1 MITPKVWG
9 FEEEIV
15 NVEYCGKRMFVKEQY
30 HSSIHKHAKK
40 DEVLYV
46 AGGLVWFEA
55 GEDPAKLTGTWMRD
69 GDRVRVKPG
78 TWHRFTGMS
87 DSLIFEFSTHHEDE
101 DSTRHVG
108 SGKAD
113 DGAFRALVAEFY
125 KHDCGDRILT
135 PGQAEVIAKAL
146 HAEGR
151 VVGMVNGCFDLFHLG
166 HADLLRKAKFRCEVL
181 FAAVN
186 SDASVVK
193 LKGPKRPFVDEAG
206 RAGMLAANRHVD
218 YVVVSDGTTC
228 LDVVDAIKPNV
239 YVTTTEYGD
248 RGPEARE
255 VLKGG
260 GKVEVVP
267 MLAGYNSTKI
277 ANGILARK

>member
-1 MITPKVWG
+1 MITPKAWG

-15 NVEYCGKRMFVKEQY
+15 NAEYCGKRMFLKEQY
-30 HSSIHKHAKK
+30 HCSVHRHAKK

-46 AGGLVWFEA
+46 AGGLVWFET
-55 GEDPAKLTGTWMRD
+55 GEDPAKLTGTWMQD
-69 GDRVRVKPG
+69 GDRMRLKPG
-78 TWHRFTGMS
+78 IWHRFTGMR
-87 DSLIFEFSTHHEDE
+87 DSMIFEFSTHHDDE
-101 DSTRHVG
+101 DSIRHSKG
-108 SGKAD
+108 GKMAD
-113 DGAFRALVAEFY
+113 AEFRSLMADFY
-125 KHDCGDRILT
+125 KHDSGDRILT
-135 PGQAEVIAKAL
+135 PGQAEVIAKAI

-166 HADLLRKAKFRCEVL
+166 HADMLRQAKFRCEVL

-186 SDASVVK
+186 NDASVLK
-193 LKGPKRPFVDEAG
+193 LKGAKRPFVDEAG
-206 RAGMLAANRHVD
+206 RAGMVASNRHVD

-255 VLKGG
+255 VQKIG
-260 GKVEVVP
+260 GKVEVVE
-267 MLAGYNSTKI
+267 MLPGYNSTKI